1 MPSAWSIGSPRGVSL
16 LGDQSTRAQSFCEFE
31 IQTSNECGVTRDL
44 VSGNGTLT
52 PATLSSQNWRPI
64 MPSYSPELV
73 QTMREALDEVMTKI
87 PANQATTGIKAH
99 MAELILKTAAG
110 GQTSYEGL
118 LATASDHIQTI
129 LSAPT

>member
-1 MPSAWSIGSPRGVSL
+1 ML
-16 LGDQSTRAQSFCEFE
+16 LGDQSTREQSFREFE
-31 IQTSNECGVTRDL
+31 IQTSNQCDVTRDL
-44 VSGNGTLT
+44 VSGKGTLA
-52 PATLSSQNWRPI
+52 PATLPPQNRRPI

-87 PANQATTGIKAH
+87 PADQATPGIKAH

-118 LATASDHIQTI
+118 LATASSHVQTI